1 MIIVL
6 VVKYST
12 RTTAILF
19 AVRNILSFGR
29 RDFPHRRVM
38 HILNL
43 MQSLHGVLLGSSLH
57 IDMCTVRHGGV
68 GVRSSS
74 QRHIYPVTRSHLV
87 KLYLFIFWCTFIA
100 FYGQMLTGTIC
111 KMLYYGFV
119 MSLTLDIACNNLNY
133 LYRIN
138 ISSLQALSVYVYVRL
153 LLTVVE

>member
-1 MIIVL
+1 MIIVH

-43 MQSLHGVLLGSSLH
+43 MQSLHGILLGSSYE
-57 IDMCTVRHGGV
+57 GV

-74 QRHIYPVTRSHLV
+74 QRNIYPVTRSHLV

-133 LYRIN
+133 LYRIY
-138 ISSLQALSVYVYVRL
+138 ISSLQALSVYVYARL
-153 LLTVVE
+153 L